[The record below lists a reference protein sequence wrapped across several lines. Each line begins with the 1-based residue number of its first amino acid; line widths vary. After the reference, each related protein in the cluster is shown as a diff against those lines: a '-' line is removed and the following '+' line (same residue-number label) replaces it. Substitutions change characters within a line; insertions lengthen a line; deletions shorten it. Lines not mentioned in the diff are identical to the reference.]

1 MHKIVFDPR
10 YLLLLPKERKQVF
23 ESYVKIRA
31 EDERKERASK
41 VKQNKEE
48 FKALMAELNLNPK

>member
-1 MHKIVFDPR
+1 MFDPR